1 MSTRRILFPGLTL
14 PVDDYRAFV
23 AALPGETEVL
33 DTLVTP
39 VTGAAARLR
48 AGLVVPEE
56 PYEVVGHSVGAFAA
70 LEWAAAHPL
79 AVSRIVLLEPSDP
92 WGTPVP
98 VALGGGAGRALVA
111 VVSLVA
117 RSGLVARVLGRR
129 GRATLLGMYG
139 VRHDPMPRSR
149 IDELLGTRAGLVSAV
164 RQVVAVPSQ
173 VERARMLLD
182 GGFEIVTA
190 DVVVIVAEDGA
201 AADTAA
207 AATRLSER
215 LGAGTVVVPGGHL
228 CPMTHPE
235 TTAAAVSRD

>member
-1 MSTRRILFPGLTL
+1 MSTRRILFPGLAL

-39 VTGAAARLR
+39 VTGTAARLR
-48 AGLVVPEE
+48 VGLVVPEE

-98 VALGGGAGRALVA
+98 VALGGGAGRVLVA
-111 VVSLVA
+111 VVSLLA
-117 RSGLVARVLGRR
+117 RSGLVARALGRR

-173 VERARMLLD
+173 VARARMLL
-182 GGFEIVTA
+182 GGSGIETA
-190 DVVVIVAEDGA
+190 DVVVIVADNGA
-201 AADTAA
+201 APDTA
-207 AATRLSER
+207 AATRLAER

-235 TTAAAVSRD
+235 STAAAVSHG